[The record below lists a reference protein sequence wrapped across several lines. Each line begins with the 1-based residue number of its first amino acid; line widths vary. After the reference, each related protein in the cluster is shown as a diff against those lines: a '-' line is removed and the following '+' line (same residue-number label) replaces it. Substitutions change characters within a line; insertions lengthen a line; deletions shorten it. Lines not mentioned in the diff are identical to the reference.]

1 MLRQSTTVVIA
12 FYIILFSSTFITNKY
27 VLTVERF
34 AYPAIFQCWQV
45 LVAAVGF
52 VVAASCC
59 KWKWHMQCLILTLQY
74 IWKTVPYYTL
84 SIYAGSRALTIL
96 PLSIFLGIHNSL
108 LLFHCGLDLDF
119 GKQSVFFST
128 NPKDLVAFTS
138 VAVSSIMLVTTV
150 PRGFG
155 SAMWWMLLHICCA
168 GVILS
173 TEKSSAVCIKT
184 DAFNRQLIYTTTSFI
199 LLLPA
204 SYFLGDFHAVFLYP
218 YLTSPGFCWSFVT
231 SAVLG
236 CLLLMLYPTI
246 SSLEVVNLNHV
257 GLAKVIVSAISL
269 LSFGVPTVPQDYLFC
284 ASRANVPRAREG
296 EEAEE
301 QTVLD
306 RTLVSSTAA
315 CPADPRNHCSI
326 CKSSR
331 PALQPRLINDELN
344 EAFQRGYVFDQQAT
358 NDWACCTV
366 VDRQCACAR

>member
-12 FYIILFSSTFITNKY
+12 FYIVLFSSTFITNKY

-269 LSFGVPTVPQDYLFC
+269 LSFGVPTVPQDYLFWTALSLLAGMFAPKVVTSDADRC
-284 ASRANVPRAREG
+284 VLSNIR
-296 EEAEE
+296 
-301 QTVLD
+301 QTMQHV
-306 RTLVSSTAA
+306 
-315 CPADPRNHCSI
+315 
-326 CKSSR
+326 
-331 PALQPRLINDELN
+331 
-344 EAFQRGYVFDQQAT
+344 
-358 NDWACCTV
+358 
-366 VDRQCACAR
+366 

>member
-150 PRGFG
+150 PRLAFTGNQINLMPKLGFG

-269 LSFGVPTVPQDYLFC
+269 LSFGVPTVPQDYLFWTALSLLAGMFAPKVVTSDADRC
-284 ASRANVPRAREG
+284 VLSNIR
-296 EEAEE
+296 
-301 QTVLD
+301 QTMQHV
-306 RTLVSSTAA
+306 
-315 CPADPRNHCSI
+315 
-326 CKSSR
+326 
-331 PALQPRLINDELN
+331 
-344 EAFQRGYVFDQQAT
+344 
-358 NDWACCTV
+358 
-366 VDRQCACAR
+366 